1 MVERNVGND
10 GEQGIDNVGAIQT
23 TTQSHFYNGKVY
35 LLFGKILESH
45 CSSQF
50 KERWVQWF
58 EEIAMVFNKINY
70 VLFRNH
76 FAVYSDAFP
85 EVYEVWTCVK
95 PYFIAIGLEYCSQC
109 MRARTFSVASCNM
122 DRTEVLMRSPEVFVQ
137 CEGCR

>member
-10 GEQGIDNVGAIQT
+10 GEQGIDNVGAIQPT
-23 TTQSHFYNGKVY
+23 AQAHFYNGKVY
-35 LLFGKILESH
+35 LLFREILESH
-45 CSSQF
+45 CSGQL

-95 PYFIAIGLEYCSQC
+95 PYFIAVGL
-109 MRARTFSVASCNM
+109 
-122 DRTEVLMRSPEVFVQ
+122 
-137 CEGCR
+137 